1 MTDDLDTQTIDMELN
16 DDAPETTA
24 ENAPVEETE
33 AADEPTEE
41 VELDGKKY
49 AIPAALKDK
58 FLMQQDYARKTQEVA
73 ELRKAAEHER
83 AAIRQALEADE
94 QAAEFKSDLRT
105 VDKSLKQFENVDWG
119 RFAAEAP
126 AQAQA
131 AMMQYQQLQMQ
142 RQQLADGLTKHEQ
155 TSRQAREQAQQ
166 AALAQAH
173 AELLQ
178 AMPDFNRDLAVK
190 IMDSTVSAYGY
201 TPEEMAT
208 ITDPRQVRILRD
220 AMMWRESQAKL
231 KTAQQPTPAKPVTT
245 VKPSSKPT
253 VNPDKMS
260 TAEWM
265 DYERKRMKTRR

>member
-1 MTDDLDTQTIDMELN
+1 MTDDLDTQTIDTDLT
-16 DDAPETTA
+16 DDAEATD

-41 VELDGKKY
+41 IELDGKKY
-49 AIPAALKDK
+49 AIPAALKDS
-58 FLMQQDYARKTQEVA
+58 FLRQADYTRKTQEVA
-73 ELRKAAEHER
+73 ELRKAAEYER
-83 AAIRQALEADE
+83 AAIRQAVEADE
-94 QAAEFKSDLRT
+94 QAAELKSDIRT

-155 TSRQAREQAQQ
+155 TSRQAREQANQ

-178 AMPDFNRDLAVK
+178 AMPDFNRDLAIK

-253 VNPDKMS
+253 INPDKMT

-265 DYERKRMKTRR
+265 DYERKRMKTKR

>member
-1 MTDDLDTQTIDMELN
+1 MTDDLDTQTIDTDLT
-16 DDAPETTA
+16 DDAEATD

-58 FLMQQDYARKTQEVA
+58 FLMQQDYTRKTQEVA

-178 AMPDFNRDLAVK
+178 AMPDFNHDLAVK
-190 IMDSTVSAYGY
+190 IRDSTVSAYGY

-220 AMMWRESQAKL
+220 AMMWRESQTKL

-253 VNPDKMS
+253 VNPDKMT

>member
-1 MTDDLDTQTIDMELN
+1 MKDDLDTDAIDMDLP
-16 DDAPETTA
+16 DAPEETTD
-24 ENAPVEETE
+24 ENAPAEETE
-33 AADEPTEE
+33 ATEEPTEE
-41 VELDGKKY
+41 VEIDGKKY

-58 FLMQQDYARKTQEVA
+58 FLMQQDYTRKTQEVA

-94 QAAEFKSDLRT
+94 QAAELKSDLRT
-105 VDKSLKQFENVDWG
+105 IDKSLKQFENVDWG

-155 TSRQAREQAQQ
+155 TSRQAREQANQ

-190 IMDSTVSAYGY
+190 IMNSTVSAYGY

-220 AMMWRESQAKL
+220 AMMWRESQATL
-231 KTAQQPTPAKPVTT
+231 KTAQQPTPAKPVPT

-265 DYERKRMKTRR
+265 DYERKRMKTKR

>member
-16 DDAPETTA
+16 DDTSETPA
-24 ENAPVEETE
+24 ENSPVEETE
-33 AADEPTEE
+33 TAEEPTEE
-41 VELDGKKY
+41 VEIDGKKY
-49 AIPAALKDK
+49 AIPAALKDS
-58 FLMQQDYARKTQEVA
+58 FLRQADYTRKTQEVA

-155 TSRQAREQAQQ
+155 TSRQAREQANQS
-166 AALAQAH
+166 ALAQAH

-190 IMDSTVSAYGY
+190 IRDSTVSAYGY

-245 VKPSSKPT
+245 VNPSSKPT

-265 DYERKRMKTRR
+265 DYERKRMKTKR

>member
-1 MTDDLDTQTIDMELN
+1 MTDDIDTDTIDMDLP
-16 DDAPETTA
+16 DAQEETT
-24 ENAPVEETE
+24 EETE
-33 AADEPTEE
+33 AAEEPTEE
-41 VELDGKKY
+41 VEIDGKKY

-58 FLMQQDYARKTQEVA
+58 FLMQQDYTRKTQEVA

-83 AAIRQALEADE
+83 AAIRQAVEADE
-94 QAAEFKSDLRT
+94 QASELKSDLRA

-131 AMMQYQQLQMQ
+131 AMMQYQQLQMH

-155 TSRQAREQAQQ
+155 TSRQAREQANQ

-178 AMPDFNRDLAVK
+178 AMPDFNRDLAIK

-201 TPEEMAT
+201 TPDEMAT

-265 DYERKRMKTRR
+265 DYERKRMKTKR

>member
-16 DDAPETTA
+16 DDAPETTD

-33 AADEPTEE
+33 ATEEPTEE
-41 VELDGKKY
+41 VEIDGKKY

-58 FLMQQDYARKTQEVA
+58 FLMQQDYTRKTQEVA
-73 ELRKAAEHER
+73 ELRKAAESER
-83 AAIRQALEADE
+83 AAIKQVVEADE
-94 QAAEFKSDLRT
+94 AAAELKADLRT

-119 RFAAEAP
+119 RFAAESP

-155 TSRQAREQAQQ
+155 TSRQAREQANQV
-166 AALAQAH
+166 ALAQAH

-178 AMPDFNRDLAVK
+178 AMPDFNRDLAIK

-201 TPEEMAT
+201 TPDEMAT

-231 KTAQQPTPAKPVTT
+231 KTSQQPTPAQPVKT

-265 DYERKRMKTRR
+265 DYERKRMKTKR

>member
-1 MTDDLDTQTIDMELN
+1 MTDDLDTQTIDTDLT
-16 DDAPETTA
+16 DDAEATD

-83 AAIRQALEADE
+83 AAIRQAVEADE
-94 QAAEFKSDLRT
+94 QASELKSDLRT
-105 VDKSLKQFENVDWG
+105 VDKALKQFENVDWG

-178 AMPDFNRDLAVK
+178 AMPDFNHDLAVK
-190 IMDSTVSAYGY
+190 IRDSTVSAYGY

-253 VNPDKMS
+253 VNPDKMT

>member
-1 MTDDLDTQTIDMELN
+1 MIDDLDTDTIDMELPN
-16 DDAPETTA
+16 DAPDTA
-24 ENAPVEETE
+24 DENAPVEETE
-33 AADEPTEE
+33 ATEEPTEE
-41 VELDGKKY
+41 VEIDGKKY
-49 AIPAALKDK
+49 AIPSALKDS
-58 FLMQQDYARKTQEVA
+58 FLRQADYTRKTQEIA
-73 ELRKAAEHER
+73 EIRKAAESER
-83 AAIRQALEADE
+83 AAIKQAVEADE
-94 QAAEFKSDLRT
+94 AAAELKADIRA

-119 RFAAEAP
+119 RFASEAP

-142 RQQLADGLTKHEQ
+142 RQQLTDGLTKHEH
-155 TSRQAREQAQQ
+155 TSRQAREQANQ

-178 AMPDFNRDLAVK
+178 AMPDFNHDLAVK
-190 IMDSTVSAYGY
+190 IRDSTVSAYGY

-220 AMMWRESQAKL
+220 AMMWRESQATL

-253 VNPDKMS
+253 VNPDKMT

-265 DYERKRMKTRR
+265 DYERKRMKTKR